1 MATVNGVL
9 VPAAAGAFLA
19 LSGAAA
25 SAQGMFFGTTPE
37 WYVKGFGGATFLQD
51 SDADLFISGSRFASG
66 NIRFDTGYTLGAA
79 LGATFTPN
87 FVMELEYAYRRA
99 DVKHFRFEGNPVDA
113 DHTRNNAFMLN
124 ALYVFDGMGATGAL
138 RPFAGAGAGVTDV
151 RIDIDGGNLE
161 RDWILAYQVIGGV
174 AYDLTPN
181 WSLTGEVRWFA
192 TEGGRYEVPGGG
204 GSVKLDWETVDLLV
218 GAAYR
223 F

>member
-9 VPAAAGAFLA
+9 VSAATGAFLA

-51 SDADLFISGSRFASG
+51 SDADFFFNGSRFANG
-66 NIRFDTGYTLGAA
+66 NISFDTGYTVGAA
-79 LGATFTPN
+79 LGAVFTPN

-99 DVKHFRFEGNPVDA
+99 DVDHFRIGGVRIPA
-113 DHTRNNAFMLN
+113 DHTRSDTFMLN
-124 ALYVFDGMGATGAL
+124 ALYVFDGMGSSGAF
-138 RPFAGAGAGVTDV
+138 RPFAGGGVGASDV
-151 RIDIDGGNLE
+151 EISIPGGDLE

-192 TEGGRYEVPGGG
+192 TEGGRYAAPGG